1 MKRLNPVFILL
12 LFFLSACNQH
22 PNKNSDQKVIETIFS
37 EALSDHEAYQHL
49 DYLTTNFQK
58 RLACYPQGIKAAK
71 WTTQIMNN
79 MQLDTVFLQEIQV
92 MNWERGDIEI
102 AEIRSEKQRI
112 PVNVCALGRGVATSK
127 NGIEAK
133 VVEVN
138 GLEELKTISRDQV
151 KGKIIFFNKPM
162 NPELKNPF
170 QAYGEAAGQRFAG
183 PVLAAEYGAVGAV
196 IRSLTTS
203 IDTFP
208 HTGTTRKAPAD
219 KTVPSVAI
227 ATEHANTLSERLKQN
242 PELTFYFKTN
252 CKNKPD
258 TISYNAIGEI
268 TGTEYPD
275 KFIVVG
281 GHLDSWDNSPGAHDD
296 GGGCMQSIEVL
307 RIFKAIGYQPK
318 HSIRAIMY
326 MDEEI
331 SQSGGKTYASEAK
344 RKEEKHLFAIESDRG
359 VTKPLGFSIDANDKV
374 LEKIK
379 LWNPLFAP
387 YDITV
392 FKKGGGGV
400 DIGPLKQ
407 HGTPLAGLLTDPTHY
422 FDWHH
427 SANDTFDHI
436 NREEMQKG
444 AAAMAALIYL
454 VDKYGLYE

>member
-1 MKRLNPVFILL
+1 MRRLNPIFILL
-12 LFFLSACNQH
+12 LSLFSACNQH
-22 PNKNSDQKVIETIFS
+22 PNKNSDQKVIESIFA
-37 EALSDHEAYQHL
+37 EALSDQEAYQNL

-58 RLACYPQGIKAAK
+58 RLACYPQGIKAVK
-71 WTTQIMNN
+71 WTKQIMNN

-92 MNWERGDIEI
+92 MNWERGNIEI
-102 AEIRSEKQRI
+102 AEIRSKKERT

-127 NGIEAK
+127 DGIEAK
-133 VVEVN
+133 VIEVN
-138 GLEELKTISRDQV
+138 GLQELKHLSKKQV
-151 KGKIIFFNKPM
+151 QGKIVFFNKAM
-162 NPELKNPF
+162 NPDLENTF
-170 QAYGEAAGQRFAG
+170 QAYGEAAGQRFSG

-203 IDTFP
+203 VDTFP

-227 ATEHANTLSERLKQN
+227 ATKHANLLSDQLKQN

-268 TGTEYPD
+268 TGTEYPNQ
-275 KFIVVG
+275 FIVVG
-281 GHLDSWDNSPGAHDD
+281 GHLDAWDNSPGAHDD

-307 RIFKAIGYQPK
+307 RILNAIGYQPK
-318 HSIRAIMY
+318 HSIRAVMY

-331 SQSGGKTYASEAK
+331 SQSGGKTYAREAK
-344 RKEEKHLFAIESDRG
+344 RKGEKHIFAIESDRG
-359 VTKPLGFSIDANDKV
+359 VTQPLGFSLDTSDEII
-374 LEKIK
+374 EKINS
-379 LWNPLFAP
+379 WQALFEV
-387 YDITV
+387 YNIKT

-422 FDWHH
+422 FEWHH

-444 AAAMAALIYL
+444 AAAMAAFIYL
-454 VDKYGLYE
+454 IDKYGIEE